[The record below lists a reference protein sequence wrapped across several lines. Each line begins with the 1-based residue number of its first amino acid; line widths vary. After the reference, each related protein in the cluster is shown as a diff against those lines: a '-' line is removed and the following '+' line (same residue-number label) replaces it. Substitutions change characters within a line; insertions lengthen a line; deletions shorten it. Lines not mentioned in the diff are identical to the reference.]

1 MKAKKLVAV
10 VMATAMALTM
20 MAGCTKYQNKK
31 SQSKDTLIFAQ
42 SADPIS
48 LDPALISDGESTQI
62 TTNIYDGLL
71 QYKKGST
78 EVEPC
83 LATNWTVSSD
93 GLTYTFTLRKGVKFQ
108 DGTDFNAEAVKY
120 NFDRQL
126 NGTAT
131 ADMSY
136 ASFIF
141 GLVKGVEVKDD
152 YTVVIHMTSPN
163 TPFLADLAMN
173 CGAPISSP
181 TQLKKYNGNITEHPC
196 GTGPYTFV
204 KWDKGQDVV
213 LVRNDNYWG
222 TKAKTKN
229 VIFKVI
235 KDASDRVVA
244 LNNGE
249 ADMIE
254 GVDSTNVDQIKQ
266 GGSKVVTFNGMMTNY
281 MAYNTTSKIFAS
293 KDARRAVSESINV
306 PELVKSLYKGYSQT
320 ATSFL
325 PDSLPGYSKTIQQVQ
340 YNPDDAKTT
349 LSKLGITS
357 VHVITYSIARSYNLA
372 TGQTLAEAVQGYL
385 SKVGVKCTIDVY
397 DWTTYK
403 AKMKEGN
410 YDICFIGW
418 GGDNGDPDNFMNLFA
433 TDDPLMNVSRYKNTT
448 YNSLI
453 EKGLEMPNGSDRNAV
468 YTQCEQMIADD
479 APILSI
485 SHAEQICGVSP
496 YIHNF
501 DYHIAYGPKL
511 AGVTKG

>member
-1 MKAKKLVAV
+1 MKKKLI
-10 VMATAMALTM
+10 ALFLASAALVSS
-20 MAGCTKYQNKK
+20 MAGCASSGGSKK
-31 SQSKDTLIFAQ
+31 VKASDTLIFAQ

-62 TTNIYDGLL
+62 TTNVYDNLL

-83 LATNWTVSSD
+83 LATSWTVSSD
-93 GLTYTFTLRKGVKFQ
+93 GLTYTFNLRKGVKFQ
-108 DGTDFNAEAVKY
+108 DGTDFNAAAVKY
-120 NFDRQL
+120 DFDRQL
-126 NGTAT
+126 NGTAS

-141 GLVKGVEVKDD
+141 GLVKDVEVKDD
-152 YTVVIHMTSPN
+152 YTVVINLTSPN
-163 TPFLADLAMN
+163 TPFLADLAMC
-173 CGAPISSP
+173 CGAAIASP
-181 TQLKKYNGNITEHPC
+181 TAYKKYGGDLSEHPC
-196 GTGPYTFV
+196 GTGPYEFV

-229 VIFKVI
+229 VIFKVV

-249 ADMIE
+249 ADIIE
-254 GVDSTNVDQIKQ
+254 GVDATNVDQIKN
-266 GGSKVVTFNGMMTNY
+266 GGSKVVTFKAMMTNY
-281 MAYNTTSKIFAS
+281 MAYNTQSKIFSS
-293 KDARRAVSESINV
+293 KEARQAISASINV
-306 PELVKSLYKGYSQT
+306 PELVKSLYKGYSDA

-325 PDSLPGYSKTIQQVQ
+325 PPSIPGYDKSIQQVK
-340 YNPDDAKTT
+340 YDPTAAKDT

-357 VHVITYSIARSYNLA
+357 VHMITYSIARSYNLA
-372 TGQTLAEAVQGYL
+372 TGQTLAEAIQGYL

-403 AKMKEGN
+403 SKMKEGN

-418 GGDNGDPDNFMNLFA
+418 GGDNGDPDNFLNLLA
-433 TDDPLMNVSRYKNTT
+433 TDDYLMNVSRYQNSS

-453 EKGLEMPNGSDRNAV
+453 AKGLTMANGADRYAV
-468 YTQCEQMIADD
+468 YTQCEKILADD
-479 APILSI
+479 TPLLDI
-485 SHAEQICGVSP
+485 SHAQQLCGVSP

-511 AGVTKG
+511 ADVTKG